1 MANEKKETKKELS
14 LEEKK
19 KKNRKLLLI
28 LVAVIVG
35 LFVLCGTCGILIDDT
50 EEAKRPP
57 VEIEEET
64 EEERL
69 EREARAE
76 EERLIAEQKAEEE
89 RLEREAREEEER
101 LIAEQKAE
109 EERLIE
115 EKEKAEEEKEFKANA
130 ITVTYDEL
138 LRHPEKYLAQ
148 EIYLKGEIVQ
158 SLGSNQYHINMT
170 PTRYG
175 YTDRV
180 WVLWVFDYA
189 DGTSLLEKDIIEIWG
204 MGMNNKQYETVLG
217 GSSTIPYVYGYYIN
231 LITKAGD
238 R

>member
-89 RLEREAREEEER
+89 RL
-101 LIAEQKAE
+101 
-109 EERLIE
+109 IE

-180 WVLWVFDYA
+180 WVLLFWDYT
-189 DGTSLLEKDIIEIWG
+189 DEIPLLEKDIVEIWG